1 MIKVLLKTFKLINKI
16 FYQKL
21 HPTIRNNLHK
31 VINNNNQKKTF
42 LKDIHIESLREQYL
56 MKKII
61 N

>member
-1 MIKVLLKTFKLINKI
+1 MIKVLLKTIKLINKI

-21 HPTIRNNLHK
+21 HPTIRNNRHK
-31 VINNNNQKKTF
+31 VISINQKKTF